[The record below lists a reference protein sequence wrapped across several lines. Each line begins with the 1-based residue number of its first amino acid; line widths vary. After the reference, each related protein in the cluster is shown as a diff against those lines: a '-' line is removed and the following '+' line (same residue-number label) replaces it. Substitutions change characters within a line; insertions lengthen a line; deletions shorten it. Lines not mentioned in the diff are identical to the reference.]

1 MKKKSKTKSSGVS
14 RTKTKSETIDQKFD
28 QGEDVLDHF
37 DLDDT
42 QRPNMSHRIN
52 LELPNW
58 MLTQLDIEAARL
70 GVPRQ
75 AIIKF
80 ILDEKLKKAT

>member
-1 MKKKSKTKSSGVS
+1 MKKKSKTKA
-14 RTKTKSETIDQKFD
+14 TEINEAFD
-28 QGEDVLDHF
+28 RGGDVLDKF
-37 DLDDT
+37 DVAAAS
-42 QRPNMSHRIN
+42 RPNEPRRIN
-52 LELPNW
+52 LELPQW

-80 ILDEKLKKAT
+80 ILDEKLKKAI